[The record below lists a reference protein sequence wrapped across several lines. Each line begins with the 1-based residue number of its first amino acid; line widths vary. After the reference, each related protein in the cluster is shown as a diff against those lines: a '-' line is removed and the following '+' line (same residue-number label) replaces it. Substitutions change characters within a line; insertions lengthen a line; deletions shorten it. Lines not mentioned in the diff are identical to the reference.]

1 MTGLTML
8 YRMSAI
14 VIVSLNLFNVV
25 YDTQASHFY
34 QSLFVYAFAVLIFA
48 LSDIL
53 FTLYTN
59 KENLK

>member
-34 QSLFVYAFAVLIFA
+34 QSLYVYAFAVLIFA

-53 FTLYTN
+53 FTLYTI